1 MTGAPVLRSG
11 LVLDL
16 EELLPGVAEVRR
28 RISPGA
34 VATGIPLHVT
44 VLFPFAPAA
53 AVAGHLPELTQLLR
67 SLEPVTVT
75 LERVAVWPGV
85 VYAEPA
91 PSPALRELMETV
103 IEAHPS
109 FPPYGGEHPDPVP
122 HATLAVTEPGDES
135 VVAAR
140 AESALSGLLPAS
152 SRVDAVTVMG
162 EREPDRWQPV
172 ERLPLG
178 TTS

>member
-1 MTGAPVLRSG
+1 M
-11 LVLDL
+11 
-16 EELLPGVAEVRR
+16 
-28 RISPGA
+28 
-34 VATGIPLHVT
+34 T
-44 VLFPFAPAA
+44 VLFPFAPADS
-53 AVAGHLPELTQLLR
+53 VAGHLPELTQLLR

-85 VYAEPA
+85 VLAKGPA
-91 PSPALRELMETV
+91 PSPGLRELMATV
-103 IEAHPS
+103 IAAYPA

-135 VVAAR
+135 AVATR

-152 SRVDAVTVMG
+152 ARVDAVTLMG

-172 ERLPLG
+172 ERLRLG
-178 TTS
+178 AAA

>member
-16 EELLPGVAEVRR
+16 EELLPSVAEVRR
-28 RISPGA
+28 HLSPGA

-44 VLFPFAPAA
+44 VLFPFAPSDVIASY
-53 AVAGHLPELTQLLR
+53 LPELGQLLR
-67 SLEPVTVT
+67 SQEPVTVT

-91 PSPALRELMETV
+91 PSRALRELMEKV
-103 IEAHPS
+103 IEAYPS

-122 HATLAVTEPGDES
+122 HATLAVTEPGHES
-135 VVAAR
+135 NAAAR
-140 AESALSGLLPAS
+140 AEAALSGRLPVSA
-152 SRVDAVTVMG
+152 RVDAITVLG

-172 ERLPLG
+172 GRLPLG
-178 TTS
+178 AWS